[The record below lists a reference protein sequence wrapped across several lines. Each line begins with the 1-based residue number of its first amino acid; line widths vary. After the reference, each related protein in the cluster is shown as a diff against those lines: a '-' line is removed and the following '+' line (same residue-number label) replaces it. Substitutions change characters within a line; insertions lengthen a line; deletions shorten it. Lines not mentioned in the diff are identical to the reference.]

1 MLFHW
6 LRERRRE
13 QILAQPFPGAWRGLM
28 ANELAHFAQLNED
41 ERQYLEQLVQVFAA
55 EKHFEGC
62 AGLAID
68 DEMRVT
74 IAANACLL
82 LLGLPHDMYRE
93 VDSILVYPSTVLR
106 PQRTRSVF
114 DASLSV
120 EPARAALIGEA
131 HMLGPVILAWDA
143 VQRGSRNPGLG
154 HNVVFHEFAH
164 KLDMLDGSVDG
175 TPPLRNG
182 DELKRWA
189 DVCSQSYLQLRADHE
204 AGRHTFLDPY
214 AAQSE
219 AEFFA
224 VATEGFFCEPI
235 ELRLHDPELYA
246 VLQAFYRQDPALRM
260 QRA

>member
-1 MLFHW
+1 MVFHW
-6 LRERRRE
+6 LRERRRA
-13 QILAQPFPGAWRGLM
+13 QILAHPFPSAWRGLM
-28 ANELAHFAQLNED
+28 SKELAHFAQLND
-41 ERQYLEQLVQVFAA
+41 AERQYLEQLVQVFVA

-62 AGLAID
+62 AGLELD

-74 IAANACLL
+74 IAADACLL

-93 VDSILVYPSTVLR
+93 VDSILVYPTTVVR
-106 PQRTRSVF
+106 PQHARSVF
-114 DASLSV
+114 DASLRV
-120 EPARAALIGEA
+120 EPTRDALIGEA
-131 HMLGPVILAWDA
+131 HMHGPVILAWDA

-182 DELKRWA
+182 DELRRWA
-189 DVCSQSYLQLRADHE
+189 EVCSQSYLQLRADHE
-204 AGRHTFLDPY
+204 AGRHSFLDPY

-224 VATEGFFCEPI
+224 VATEVFFCEPV
-235 ELRLHDPELYA
+235 ELQAHSPELYA
-246 VLQAFYRQDPALRM
+246 VLQAFYRQDPARRV